1 MALKD
6 FAPTST
12 DPEADPG
19 AELTSSGHI
28 NAPGLQVFVFAL
40 FFIFGGVTA
49 LNGVLMPKLKA
60 IFVLDYTEAMLVN
73 TAFFAAYAV
82 LSVPGAGLVKRIGYM
97 RGAALGL
104 LAMLAGCLL
113 FVPAATGATFALFLL
128 ALFVLASG
136 VTLIQVVANPLIS
149 LLGPSRTASSRLNF
163 AQGFNALGATVFP
176 HFGAV
181 LMLGGLA
188 SVNETALSG
197 AELEAYRSAATQAI
211 AHGYLM
217 VAAALAVITAAVWF
231 NRNRIPGE
239 KREGGPIF
247 RSFNLLLRPRFAFG
261 AICIFLYVGVENAIA
276 SLVVSWMGQSQV
288 LSLDPQTAG
297 TLLPWYWGGALIGR
311 FVGSWALRFVSAGK
325 ALATVAIGA
334 VVLLAIAVGSTGT
347 VAGVAFLATGLT
359 NAIMF
364 PTIFSLA
371 CEGLG
376 ERTPEGSGVICT
388 MVVGGAVIPPLTGL
402 LADSSGSLSL
412 ALALP
417 ALCYAVIALFGWSA
431 RRSLEVE

>member
-1 MALKD
+1 MDAKD
-6 FAPTST
+6 MVPTST
-12 DPEADPG
+12 DPEPASDP
-19 AELTSSGHI
+19 AVPAAAHI
-28 NAPGLQVFVFAL
+28 DAPGLQVFVFAL

-60 IFVLDYTEAMLVN
+60 IFALDYAEAMLVN

-82 LSVPGAGLVKRIGYM
+82 LSVPGAALIKRIGYM

-104 LAMLAGCLL
+104 FAMLAGCLL
-113 FVPAATGATFALFLL
+113 FVPAATGATFAMFLL

-149 LLGPSRTASSRLNF
+149 LLGPERTASSRLTF
-163 AQGFNALGATVFP
+163 AQGFNALGATLFP
-176 HFGAV
+176 HFGAM

-188 SVNETALSG
+188 DVNESTLSG
-197 AELEAYRSAATQAI
+197 AALESFRSASTQAI

-217 VAAALAVITAAVWF
+217 VAAALAVIVAVVWF
-231 NRNRIPGE
+231 NRNRIVGE

-247 RSFNLLLRPRFAFG
+247 RSFNLLRRPRFAFG
-261 AICIFLYVGVENAIA
+261 ALCIFLYVGVENAMA
-276 SLVVSWMGQSQV
+276 SLVVSWMVQPRV
-288 LSLDPQTAG
+288 LGLDEMTAG
-297 TLLPWYWGGALIGR
+297 KLLPWYWGGALVGR
-311 FVGSWALRFVSAGK
+311 FVGSWVLRKVSPGK
-325 ALATVAIGA
+325 ALASVA
-334 VVLLAIAVGSTGT
+334 VVAMLLLAVAVWSAGT
-347 VAGVAFLATGLT
+347 MAGVAFLAVGLA
-359 NAIMF
+359 NAIMY
-364 PTIFSLA
+364 PTIFGLA

-376 ERTPEGSGVICT
+376 DRAPDGSGVLCT

-417 ALCYAVIALFGWSA
+417 AICYAVIGLFGWYA
-431 RRSLEVE
+431 RRPLGQ